1 MRHRWCCWQECQN
14 RLTRRVS
21 GKDVKFTICSNA
33 RSLLVIQNPNL
44 PPTPKRV
51 SYISIITGFQ
61 PVEGGAVPSIRFIHN
76 DTMSRFLSEP
86 NPNSL
91 LIKEYLVRAKNANER
106 NSIISFIE
114 GEDVVPI
121 VRDPNNKL
129 IKGFC

>member
-1 MRHRWCCWQECQN
+1 
-14 RLTRRVS
+14 
-21 GKDVKFTICSNA
+21 
-33 RSLLVIQNPNL
+33 
-44 PPTPKRV
+44 V